1 MSWRAVALAE
11 DVAPGATL
19 PVVAFGEE
27 FVAWRTPAGRLSL
40 WRDRCPHRG
49 MRLSF
54 GFVRGETLACLY
66 HGWRWRADGGCAHI
80 PAHPD
85 LDPPAS
91 LRVDAPHAVEA
102 GGLVWLWRGEGA
114 PGAPPPALPAPMRA
128 ARSLTVTAPEADL
141 AAALEGW
148 APLAAGLRLG
158 TVAGAAAALALRPK
172 DDRATTLHLLVS
184 DPARRRAASDWAEA
198 LRDVLEAA

>member
-11 DVAPGATL
+11 QVEPGATL

-27 FVAWRTPAGRLSL
+27 FVAWRTPDGRLSL

-54 GFVRGETLACLY
+54 GFVRGEALACLY
-66 HGWRWRADGGCAHI
+66 HGWRWRADGGCAHV

-91 LRVDAPHAVEA
+91 LRVDAPHAAEA
-102 GGLVWLWRGEGA
+102 GGLVWLWRGEQPPDG
-114 PGAPPPALPAPMRA
+114 PPPALPAPMRA
-128 ARSLTVTAPEADL
+128 ARSLTVAAPEARV
-141 AAALEGW
+141 AAALSGW
-148 APLAAGLRLG
+148 APLAPGLRLG
-158 TVAGAAAALALRPK
+158 AVEGGPAALALRPK
-172 DDRATTLHLLVS
+172 DEGATMLHLLVA
-184 DPARRRAASDWAEA
+184 DPTRRRAASDWAED
-198 LRDVLEAA
+198 LRAALEAA